1 MRKWKI
7 AAILLVVLGS
17 AAGASYWY
25 LHSRFHL
32 LEWHEVTLSDFEARG
47 QILDIGGGGEGIIG
61 RLKGEQV
68 LAIDISQEEL
78 DNAPPGPIKMVMDAR
93 DLRFQDG
100 RFNTATAFFTLMYI
114 RGEDQE
120 KVFREVFRVLTPGG
134 RFLIWDARL
143 PKRAGEAGDTI
154 MIPLTIRLPKE
165 QVRTGYGTG
174 WPEETQDLAYY
185 SALARKA
192 GFRIEDAREQNQIF
206 TLQLGKP

>member
-1 MRKWKI
+1 MKKWRI
-7 AAILLVVLGS
+7 AAIVLVVLCS

-25 LHSRFHL
+25 LKSRFHL
-32 LEWHEVTLSDFEARG
+32 LDWHEVTLSDFEARG

-68 LAIDISQEEL
+68 VAIDISQEEL

-93 DLRFQDG
+93 DLRFPDG

-120 KVFREVFRVLTPGG
+120 KVFREVFRVLAPGG
-134 RFLIWDARL
+134 RFLIWDVRL

-154 MIPLTIRLPKE
+154 MIPLTIRLPRE
-165 QVRTGYGTG
+165 EVRTAYGTG
-174 WPEETQDLAYY
+174 WPEEIQDMKHYA
-185 SALARKA
+185 ALATKV